1 MQAPR
6 LRVDILFEST
16 ADPDFSNPHLVVSM
30 SSQALAQQSHHNGNA
45 LPQIPYHRASE
56 SGFYLEFKTDP
67 PGRIEVPARRNTV
80 VAIHTG
86 PSLYISCRRDGY
98 QYRGIAVHGDLYVTS
113 AGTPT
118 VWEMEEDDVYVA
130 LSVPPELLD
139 FVAEESEFDPRQIEI
154 RNRFQSRDS
163 QLENIAWALKA
174 EMECGYPCGRLY
186 LDSLGIAV
194 AARLLHCHSS
204 LSREPRKLTGRIP
217 ERRLKQVLAYIEDNL
232 SQDLSL
238 GNIAASAGLSPSH
251 FKVLFRDSL
260 GMPVHQYVIRRRVER
275 AKNLLAGGK
284 MSMSQIANETGFAH
298 RSHLARHMRRILGVS
313 PTVLRELLR

>member
-1 MQAPR
+1 
-6 LRVDILFEST
+6 
-16 ADPDFSNPHLVVSM
+16 
-30 SSQALAQQSHHNGNA
+30 
-45 LPQIPYHRASE
+45 
-56 SGFYLEFKTDP
+56 
-67 PGRIEVPARRNTV
+67 
-80 VAIHTG
+80 
-86 PSLYISCRRDGY
+86 
-98 QYRGIAVHGDLYVTS
+98 VHGDIYVTS

-118 VWEMEEDDVYVA
+118 VWEMKEDDVYVS

-139 FVAEESEFDPRQIEI
+139 FVAEESELDPRRIEI
-154 RNRFQSRDS
+154 RNRFQSRDP

-186 LDSLGIAV
+186 LDALGIAV
-194 AARLLHCHSS
+194 AARLLRCHSS

-232 SQDLSL
+232 SEDLSL

-275 AKNLLAGGK
+275 AKTLLAEGN